1 MPILWRQSTIQ
12 KETRSNS
19 ASERKV
25 NAKITIPLS
34 KEDSI
39 NTIKA
44 LADETT
50 DNERVKVKLITTK
63 EGLVIDVD
71 ANDIIGLKAGVNT
84 YLKLLSVNE
93 EVKTCLKKKP
103 EIK

>member
-1 MPILWRQSTIQ
+1 M
-12 KETRSNS
+12 
-19 ASERKV
+19 

-34 KEDSI
+34 KEDSN

-44 LADETT
+44 LADEIT
-50 DNERVKVKLITTK
+50 DNERVKVNLKTSK
-63 EGLVIDVD
+63 EGLIIEVD
-71 ANDIIGLKAGVNT
+71 ADDVIGLKAGVNT
-84 YLKLLSVNE
+84 YLKLLSVSE